1 MVKHTQTIRRLLLM
15 NYLSVFDHFVGLM
28 LEELSLFSPVKVFL
42 NRCFAQFHLRWSLR
56 WVGGGG
62 VTGTPFPYPAYLFS
76 LINILSKCPIGFR
89 HSGFYSVFI
98 LRYPGSL
105 FTTIFFHTKLP
116 NLFWKKNPQ
125 STHDVVSTSIRY
137 RKMLYDVECL
147 QIYYLWRYFFIV
159 GQLNKDI

>member
-89 HSGFYSVFI
+89 HSGFYSVFT

-105 FTTIFFHTKLP
+105 FTTIFFTQNCRIFFEKKIHNRHTT
-116 NLFWKKNPQ
+116 LFQ
-125 STHDVVSTSIRY
+125 RRCDIVRCCTTSSVYRY
-137 RKMLYDVECL
+137 TICEDTFSL
-147 QIYYLWRYFFIV
+147 
-159 GQLNKDI
+159 

>member
-1 MVKHTQTIRRLLLM
+1 M
-15 NYLSVFDHFVGLM
+15 NYLSVFNHFVGSM
-28 LEELSLFSPVKVFL
+28 LEELSLFSPVNVFL

-62 VTGTPFPYPAYLFS
+62 VSGTLFPYPAYLFS

-105 FTTIFFHTKLP
+105 FTTIFFHAKLP
-116 NLFWKKNPQ
+116 NLFWKKFHNRHTTLFQ
-125 STHDVVSTSIRY
+125 RRYEILRCCTTSCVYRYTICEVLFHCRST
-137 RKMLYDVECL
+137 K
-147 QIYYLWRYFFIV
+147 
-159 GQLNKDI
+159 